1 MEMEEELNLQM
12 AQEEV
17 DQLAKEAFKKMQE
30 EWKSTDSEND
40 DEQKYDEDGNPIIK
54 RKEKRTHRGKL
65 NYDMNVQTEGNI
77 DDALFEHP
85 LDLVQQHDSHYS
97 P

>member
-1 MEMEEELNLQM
+1 M
-12 AQEEV
+12 
-17 DQLAKEAFKKMQE
+17 AKEAYKQLEE
-30 EWKSTDSEND
+30 EWKSTDSE

-54 RKEKRTHRGKL
+54 RKDKRPHRGKL

-85 LDLVQQHDSHYS
+85 LDLIQQNASQYS
-97 P
+97 PQPFKEMKSSMGDYEEKN